1 MEDWFLALEEGLNGA
16 ADLDVGLDVM
26 VDALSRFGLS
36 SINYDYSPVPLTK
49 DQEIV
54 TPVLLVTRNA
64 PDSMIDLWRNAGY
77 YQIDPVMRVAN
88 SRTVPFTWSYF
99 ENTLSSLT
107 PILDHRARP
116 VAQYLHDTRLTIGV
130 TVPIRYGNGAL
141 ATFTGIHVDPAPHF
155 HRDLEQHLSEIGLAA
170 YMFHN
175 FAMPKLRPATGCPTP
190 VRLTRREVEC
200 LRLSAQGYSAKQIAA
215 KLGRS
220 IGTATLHLQNATRK
234 LGARNRTH
242 AVSLAVQNRLIDGI

>member
-1 MEDWFLALEEGLNGA
+1 MEEWFLDLEEGLNAA
-16 ADLDVGLDVM
+16 ADLNEGLDAM
-26 VDALSRFGLS
+26 VRAVSCFGLS

-49 DQEIV
+49 DRDIV
-54 TPVLLVTRNA
+54 TPVVLVTRNA

-77 YQIDPVMRVAN
+77 YQMDPVMRVAN
-88 SRTVPFTWSYF
+88 SRTVPFSWSYF
-99 ENTLSSLT
+99 ENTRSPLT
-107 PILDHRARP
+107 PILDDRARP
-116 VAQYLHDTRLTIGV
+116 VAKYLHDTRLTIGV
-130 TVPIRYGNGAL
+130 TVPIRYGNGSL
-141 ATFTGIHVDPAPHF
+141 ATFTGIYVDPEQDF

-175 FAMPKLRPATGCPTP
+175 FAMPRLCPATGAPAP

-220 IGTATLHLQNATRK
+220 LGTATLHLQNATRK

-242 AVSLAVQNRLIDGI
+242 AVSLAVQNHLIDPV